1 MEQATEKRSMSSTAI
16 MNGIVLGVA
25 LIAISF
31 LFYMISSDLVK
42 YGNWLGYIVHI
53 GLLVY
58 AMIQFKNAQEGRL
71 ISYGRTF
78 KLGFLMS
85 LYAGILVAVYTFIQ
99 FTVIAPE
106 ELANAVLIAED
117 AILETN
123 PNMSDEQFDMAMKIS
138 TWMLTPTMMTIMTLV
153 GVLIRGTIFSLII
166 AAFVKSDNS
175 KMVVEA

>member
-1 MEQATEKRSMSSTAI
+1 MEQATEKKSMSSTAI

-31 LFYMISSDLVK
+31 LFYMISSDYAK
-42 YGNWLGYIVHI
+42 YGNWLGYLVHI

-71 ISYGRTF
+71 ISYGRSF

-85 LYAGILVAVYTFIQ
+85 LFAGILVAIYAFIQ

-117 AILETN
+117 AMLEAN
-123 PNMSDEQFDMAMKIS
+123 PNMSDEQFDMAMKMS

-153 GVLIRGTIFSLII
+153 GVLLRGTIFSLII
-166 AAFVKSDNS
+166 AVFVKSDNS